1 MPFEPL
7 VTAVI
12 ETSLNTLIKDD
23 PNLGRR
29 LARLKGQVIQVHL
42 KELNKTLTFVF
53 SQQIDVLANYEGK
66 PDCYLSLHLSVLPE
80 LREQANITKLIKQDK
95 LVLEGDIQLAQK
107 FSQLMTDCKPDIEEW
122 LSRVTGDVVAHT
134 VVQGAKNVGSLLTS
148 QFNKHQN
155 HLAQVLTEEWRVAPA
170 PLEIAY
176 FCDQVDDVKSQAARL
191 EAKLVALLEK
201 ISKENAEVAK

>member
-7 VTAVI
+7 ITAVI
-12 ETSLNTLIKDD
+12 ESLLNTLIKDD
-23 PNLGRR
+23 PELGRR

-42 KELNKTLTFVF
+42 KEINKTLTFIF
-53 SQQIDVLANYEGK
+53 SQQIDVLANYEGE
-66 PDCYLSLHLSVLPE
+66 PDCYLSLNLSVLPE

-95 LVLEGDIQLAQK
+95 LVLKGDIQLAQK

-134 VVQGAKNVGSLLTS
+134 VVQGAKNVGALLS
-148 QFNKHQN
+148 AQVSKHQN
-155 HLAQVLTEEWRVAPA
+155 HLAQVLTEEWRVAPG

-191 EAKLVALLEK
+191 ESRLNQLLEK
-201 ISKENAEVAK
+201 GA

>member
-7 VTAVI
+7 ITAVI
-12 ETSLNTLIKDD
+12 ESSLNTLIKDD
-23 PNLGRR
+23 PELGRR

-42 KELNKTLTFVF
+42 KEINKTLTFIF
-53 SQQIDVLANYEGK
+53 SQQIDVLANYEGE
-66 PDCYLSLHLSVLPE
+66 PDCYLSLNLSVLPE

-134 VVQGAKNVGSLLTS
+134 VVQGAKNVGALLS
-148 QFNKHQN
+148 AQVSKHQN
-155 HLAQVLTEEWRVAPA
+155 HLAQVLTEEWRVAPG

-191 EAKLVALLEK
+191 ESRLNQLLGK
-201 ISKENAEVAK
+201 GA

>member
-7 VTAVI
+7 ITAVI
-12 ETSLNTLIKDD
+12 ESSLNTLIKDD
-23 PNLGRR
+23 PELGRR

-42 KELNKTLTFVF
+42 KEINKTLTFIF
-53 SQQIDVLANYEGK
+53 SQQIDVLANYEGE
-66 PDCYLSLHLSVLPE
+66 PDCYLSLNLSVLPE

-134 VVQGAKNVGSLLTS
+134 VVQGAKNVGALLS
-148 QFNKHQN
+148 ARVSKHQN
-155 HLAQVLTEEWRVAPA
+155 HLAQVLTEEWRVAPG

-191 EAKLVALLEK
+191 ESRLNQLLEK
-201 ISKENAEVAK
+201 GA

>member
-7 VTAVI
+7 ITAVI
-12 ETSLNTLIKDD
+12 ESSLNTLIKDD
-23 PNLGRR
+23 PELGRR

-42 KELNKTLTFVF
+42 KEINKTLTFIF
-53 SQQIDVLANYEGK
+53 SQQIDVLANYEGE
-66 PDCYLSLHLSVLPE
+66 PDCYLSLNLSVLPE

-134 VVQGAKNVGSLLTS
+134 VVQGAKNVGALLS
-148 QFNKHQN
+148 AQVSKHQN
-155 HLAQVLTEEWRVAPA
+155 HLAQALTEEWRVAPG

-191 EAKLVALLEK
+191 ESRLNQLLEK
-201 ISKENAEVAK
+201 GA

>member
-7 VTAVI
+7 ITAVI
-12 ETSLNTLIKDD
+12 ESSLNTLINDD
-23 PNLGRR
+23 PELGRR

-42 KELNKTLTFVF
+42 KEINKTLTFIF
-53 SQQIDVLANYEGK
+53 SQQIDVLANYEGE
-66 PDCYLSLHLSVLPE
+66 PDCYLSLNLSVLPE

-134 VVQGAKNVGSLLTS
+134 VVQGAKNVGALLS
-148 QFNKHQN
+148 AQLSKHQN
-155 HLAQVLTEEWRVAPA
+155 HLAQVLTEEWRVAPG

-191 EAKLVALLEK
+191 ESRLNQLLEK
-201 ISKENAEVAK
+201 GA

>member
-12 ETSLNTLIKDD
+12 ETTLNTLINDD
-23 PNLGRR
+23 PELGPR

-42 KELNKTLTFVF
+42 KEVDRTLTFIF
-53 SQQIDVLANYEGK
+53 SQQIDVLANYEGQ
-66 PDCYLSLHLSVLPE
+66 PDCYLSLNLSVLPE
-80 LREQANITKLIKQDK
+80 LRDQSNITKLIKQDK

-134 VVQGAKNVGSLLTS
+134 VVQGVTNLGHLIKAQAS
-148 QFNKHQN
+148 KHQH
-155 HLAQVLTEEWRVAPA
+155 HLAQVFTEEWRIAPP
-170 PLEIAY
+170 PLEVAH
-176 FCDQVDDVKSQAARL
+176 FCDQVDEVKSQAARI
-191 EAKLVALLEK
+191 EAKLNQLLER
-201 ISKENAEVAK
+201 A

>member
-7 VTAVI
+7 ITAVI
-12 ETSLNTLIKDD
+12 ESSLNTLIKDD
-23 PNLGRR
+23 PELGRR

-42 KELNKTLTFVF
+42 KEINKTLTFIF
-53 SQQIDVLANYEGK
+53 SQQIDVLANYEGE
-66 PDCYLSLHLSVLPE
+66 PDCYLSLNLSVLPE

-134 VVQGAKNVGSLLTS
+134 VVQGAKNVGALLS
-148 QFNKHQN
+148 AQLSRHQN
-155 HLAQVLTEEWRVAPA
+155 HLAQVLTEEWRVAPG

-191 EAKLVALLEK
+191 ESRLNQLLEK
-201 ISKENAEVAK
+201 GA

>member
-1 MPFEPL
+1 MPFDPL

-12 ETSLNTLIKDD
+12 ETTLNTLIKDD
-23 PNLGRR
+23 PELGRR

-53 SQQIDVLANYEGK
+53 SQQIDVLAHYEGQ
-66 PDCYLSLHLSVLPE
+66 PDCYLSLNLSVLPE

-95 LVLEGDIQLAQK
+95 LILEGDIQLAQK

-134 VVQGAKNVGSLLTS
+134 LVKGAAQVG
-148 QFNKHQN
+148 QFVKAQASKHQN
-155 HLAQVLTEEWRVAPA
+155 HLGQVITEEWKLTPA
-170 PLEIAY
+170 PLEVAY

-191 EAKLVALLEK
+191 EAKLNQLLER
-201 ISKENAEVAK
+201 V

>member
-191 EAKLVALLEK
+191 EAKLAALLEK

>member
-12 ETSLNTLIKDD
+12 ETTLNTLIKDD

-155 HLAQVLTEEWRVAPA
+155 HLAQVLTEEWRIAPA

-176 FCDQVDDVKSQAARL
+176 FCDQVDEVKSQAARL
-191 EAKLVALLEK
+191 DAKLTTLLEK